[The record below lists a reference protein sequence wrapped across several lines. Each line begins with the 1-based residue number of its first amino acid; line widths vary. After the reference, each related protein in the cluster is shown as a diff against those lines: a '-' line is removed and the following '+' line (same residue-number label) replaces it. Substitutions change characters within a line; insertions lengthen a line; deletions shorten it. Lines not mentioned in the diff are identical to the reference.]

1 MATLRNKRKL
11 AAVSRETPKSTRSG
25 RTQNILNPELTQDYI
40 SQVSEEI
47 EGRVTKKLSKEFSR
61 TESRILGA
69 LSKLDE
75 FFLNPQVRTC
85 SVAVPGTSR
94 SSNPD
99 NQGTNEDRPSDDP
112 GPEVEF
118 SSPHSGAET
127 DPHMVTGAQE
137 ENRYCPHIVTGAQE
151 EIRYCPHM
159 VTGTTSESRQHP
171 HMTMETQE
179 EIPYCSTSTSSGK
192 QKKARSTSQPQF
204 RSENTPATLEA
215 DQILLALQQL
225 ATNSNSANFN
235 NNISRISKLP
245 KSLTTTMPTFDGK
258 SEKFEFFEDLFQTSL
273 KIHNQL
279 TEEDKINYFHSLM
292 RGDALQTFKNI
303 TTPSRE
309 NLAEIPTVFR
319 RKYVKPQSM
328 AAANHKFQR
337 LVFNPANQKLIDFLD
352 ELQKLAKDAFGV
364 AAQEIIEQ
372 FIYAKKPPHLEKTIN
387 QAHLE
392 NGTYKQIVSHLEREL
407 ELNSLEAP
415 DEMQLNVVMQ
425 QDTQQNTG
433 KPKPTCHHCKKPGH
447 YRNQCR
453 QLKREKDQG
462 QNNTDSASNNKNNNG
477 SAPTNSNPNNKA
489 PVSNKANNTNN
500 QRDRRPRL
508 VFPPC
513 ETCGRTNHS
522 TERCYLGANAAN
534 RPPPRNRRP
543 EGQNQAQQ
551 RNTQN
556 NSDDNVQAAAQPLN

>member
-11 AAVSRETPKSTRSG
+11 AAVSRETPESTRNG
-25 RTQNILNPELTQDYI
+25 RAPSVLDPELTQEYI

-75 FFLNPQVRTC
+75 LLLNPQVRTC
-85 SVAVPGTSR
+85 SVVAPGTSR
-94 SSNPD
+94 SNNLD

-118 SSPHSGAET
+118 ASPLSRAET
-127 DPHMVTGAQE
+127 NPHMVTGVTEQTRNDPHMVTGVTGEVRQ
-137 ENRYCPHIVTGAQE
+137 NPHIVSG
-151 EIRYCPHM
+151 
-159 VTGTTSESRQHP
+159 VTREFHP
-171 HMTMETQE
+171 HMTTETQE

-235 NNISRISKLP
+235 NNINRISKLP

-258 SEKFEFFEDLFQTSL
+258 SEKFELFEDLFQTSL

-303 TTPSRE
+303 TSPNRE
-309 NLAEIPTVFR
+309 NLVEILNVFR

-328 AAANHKFQR
+328 ATAKHKFQR
-337 LVFNPANQKLIDFLD
+337 LVFNPTNQKLLDFLD

-364 AAQEIIEQ
+364 AAQAIIEQ
-372 FIYAKKPPHLEKTIN
+372 FIYAKMPPHLKKSIN

-392 NGTYKQIVSHLEREL
+392 NGTYEQIVSHLEREL
-407 ELNSLEAP
+407 ELNGLEAP
-415 DEMQLNVVMQ
+415 DEMQINTVMH
-425 QDTQQNTG
+425 QDTQQNSE

-453 QLKREKDQG
+453 QLKRGKDQV
-462 QNNTDSASNNKNNNG
+462 QNNTDSAAINKNNNG
-477 SAPTNSNPNNKA
+477 SAQTNSNPNQKV
-489 PVSNKANNTNN
+489 PVTNKANNANN
-500 QRDRRPRL
+500 QRDRKTRP

-522 TERCYLGANAAN
+522 TEKCYLGANAAN

-556 NSDDNVQAAAQPLN
+556 GSDGNVQAVAQPLN